1 MSSSLI
7 LGDIMEETHYPIMD
21 KPYTELL
28 LEELVD
34 ETVPFAKAAVSTFY
48 KAKGELFA
56 HTIGTYQNAR
66 FTKRIE
72 RFAEQ
77 EKLLSPKQIKNFYE
91 NIDESKL
98 NILFELFEKARTS
111 TYDLHAKILAKLY
124 GVYLNKGE
132 FNYHEKTFLANIS
145 ILNDEDL
152 LKFYNLLAAFFKE
165 KGTNIDIVVMK
176 KEKLIFKTETYTDL
190 YIYEKL
196 IRVGLI
202 VNHDNSRGMN
212 FYQPSGNVSEI
223 FGMKQFY
230 IHNFSK
236 DIYLLMKEILGD

>member
-1 MSSSLI
+1 
-7 LGDIMEETHYPIMD
+7 MEETHYPIMD

-34 ETVPFAKAAVSTFY
+34 ETVPLAKAALSTFY

-72 RFAEQ
+72 SFAEQ
-77 EKLLSPKQIKNFYE
+77 EKLLSPIQIKNFYE

-98 NILFELFEKARTS
+98 DILFELFEKARTS

-132 FNYHEKTFLANIS
+132 LNYHEKTFLS
-145 ILNDEDL
+145 
-152 LKFYNLLAAFFKE
+152 
-165 KGTNIDIVVMK
+165 NIDILNEDDLFKFFAVLKDFFK
-176 KEKLIFKTETYTDL
+176 KENIDIDTVEMKRIRLVFKIDTYTEH

-196 IRVGLI
+196 IRVGLFVDARNI
-202 VNHDNSRGMN
+202 DGGLVFQKDSN
-212 FYQPSGNVSEI
+212 FQDKG
-223 FGMKQFY
+223 FF
-230 IHNFSK
+230 IHLFTKEMYKFIK
-236 DIYLLMKEILGD
+236 DIIE